1 MRLLYLADIR
11 FPMERAN
18 GIQTAETCHALA
30 REGVHVDLLVRR
42 TDESSDARCL
52 EFFGL
57 SPHDHLRLRRLR
69 TPLGR
74 VSYLAGAVTSMR
86 RGTADIIYTSDLLIA
101 DVAIRLRPGHGV
113 PVIYEAHSVASIF
126 AEERAVNYGGGSP
139 PSRSKLA
146 RLDARERRVCTRA
159 NGVTTITAGLRDCL
173 AERHGALAPTLVA
186 PDGCRLPVDLPPEAR
201 RSVIPAVYYIGQ
213 LYRWKGVDVAIRAMG
228 HVDRAELVVIGGLPP
243 EPDLD
248 RLRSLTVE
256 LSLADRV
263 HFLGFIPPAELD
275 DERRKASIF
284 VIPNLDSVTARRF
297 TSPLKLFEAMA
308 SGRPIVASDLPSFR
322 EVLVHGENALLVPP
336 GDAESLARAIE
347 NLLAD
352 PELASRLTRRAF
364 EDVKAYSW
372 ERRARA
378 IADFCKEHS

>member
-18 GIQTAETCHALA
+18 GIQTVETCHALA
-30 REGVHVDLLVRR
+30 RAGIQVDLLVRR
-42 TDESSDARCL
+42 TDERSDARCL

-57 SPHDHLRLRRLR
+57 TPHDYLHLRRLR

-74 VSYLAGAVTSMR
+74 LSYLASAVTSMR
-86 RGTADIIYTSDLLIA
+86 SGTADIIYTRDLLIA
-101 DVAIRLRPGHGV
+101 DVAIRLRLGHGV
-113 PVIYEAHSVASIF
+113 PVIYEAHTVASVF
-126 AEERAVNYGGGSP
+126 AEERAANYEGGSP
-139 PSRSKLA
+139 SSRSKLA

-159 NGVTTITAGLRDCL
+159 NGVITITAGLRDSL
-173 AERHGALAPTLVA
+173 AERHGALAPTRVV
-186 PDGCRLPVDLPPEAR
+186 PDGCWLPTELPSAAR
-201 RSVIPAVYYIGQ
+201 RSVVPTVYYTGQ
-213 LYRWKGVDVAIRAMG
+213 LYRWKGVDVAIRAMQ
-228 HVDRAELVVIGGLPP
+228 HIDRAELVVIGGLAQ
-243 EPDLD
+243 EPDLE
-248 RLRSLTVE
+248 RLRSLTAE

-275 DERRKASIF
+275 DERRKAAIF

-308 SGRPIVASDLPSFR
+308 SGRPIVASDLPAFQ

-336 GDAESLARAIE
+336 GDPESLARAIK

-352 PELASRLTRRAF
+352 PDLASRLTRRAF

-372 ERRARA
+372 EQRARA